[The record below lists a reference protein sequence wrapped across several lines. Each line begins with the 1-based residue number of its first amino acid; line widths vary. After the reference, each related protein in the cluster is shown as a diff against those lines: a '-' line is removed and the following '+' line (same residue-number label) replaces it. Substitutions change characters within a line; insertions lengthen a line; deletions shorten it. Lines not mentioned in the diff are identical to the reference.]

1 MVNVFSDNKRVLVLI
16 ESPQF
21 GLVPYVAIGA
31 TLVGSIHFSVS
42 VGSQVEKG
50 GELGY
55 FAFGG
60 STCICLFAQGT
71 VKLDSD
77 LQRMS
82 ARYAS
87 LCS

>member
-82 ARYAS
+82 AR
-87 LCS
+87 